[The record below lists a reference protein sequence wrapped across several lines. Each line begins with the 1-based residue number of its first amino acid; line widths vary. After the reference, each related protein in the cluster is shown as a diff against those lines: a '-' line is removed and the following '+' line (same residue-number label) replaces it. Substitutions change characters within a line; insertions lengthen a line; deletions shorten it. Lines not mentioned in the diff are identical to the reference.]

1 MEIEDREKDLRA
13 AMAGDISKHWFY
25 LEIPGMKTAK
35 GRQRIRFYC
44 VIEQGARFD
53 M

>member
-35 GRQRIRFYC
+35 GRQKIRFYC